1 MKFRKED
8 IGRVKRNG
16 LIGVREQKAAYMW
29 RTWGHQREPSCP
41 GEEVTSA
48 DDRYFS
54 TMLDHWLTVNDGVLF
69 GYFCAHTF
77 SLSYSNVQ

>member
-1 MKFRKED
+1 
-8 IGRVKRNG
+8 
-16 LIGVREQKAAYMW
+16 VREQKAAYMW

-54 TMLDHWLTVNDGVLF
+54 TMLNHWLTVNDGMLF
-69 GYFCAHTF
+69 GLF
-77 SLSYSNVQ
+77 SPIYDSEGITIKET

>member
-1 MKFRKED
+1 
-8 IGRVKRNG
+8 
-16 LIGVREQKAAYMW
+16 MW

-41 GEEVTSA
+41 GEEVMSA

-69 GYFCAHTF
+69 GYFVLMLFRYHIQMYNKITF
-77 SLSYSNVQ
+77 EMLLPT